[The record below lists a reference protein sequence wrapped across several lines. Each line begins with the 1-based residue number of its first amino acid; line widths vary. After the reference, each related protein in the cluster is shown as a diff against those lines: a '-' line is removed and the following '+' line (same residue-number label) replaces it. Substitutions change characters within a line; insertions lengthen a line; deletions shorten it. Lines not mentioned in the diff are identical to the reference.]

1 MMNLRLKLRE
11 PKGQVIPKGPS
22 FRWACTIRTEI
33 DGTQIQFKAPY
44 HWPLQSN
51 DEAIIPERH
60 YNADNKLRF
69 RDYYDKEDA
78 ERGLVDHWRKA
89 RFFYRAWAFCGPW
102 FTGPQAELSMSLTI
116 IKVIN
121 YPEGTSL
128 FHPRA
133 LELVIGD
140 YLTNMHSH
148 HLDETRGYIQ
158 EFKAPVD
165 WRALHHLPVNTA
177 RFKMVPEDFS
187 PHKVVDH
194 HVIFPIADNMMA
206 SFLFWPSQLLSL
218 PQAELDKRV
227 SAKPM
232 HELMEKI
239 IASIELK
246 LSPEAQ
252 DQQQAALAGMED
264 TSLIRD
270 YPPLQWGRNNSDTK
284 AAQQN
289 KDQRLGATARGI
301 HLSQG

>member
-1 MMNLRLKLRE
+1 
-11 PKGQVIPKGPS
+11 
-22 FRWACTIRTEI
+22 
-33 DGTQIQFKAPY
+33 
-44 HWPLQSN
+44 
-51 DEAIIPERH
+51 
-60 YNADNKLRF
+60 
-69 RDYYDKEDA
+69 
-78 ERGLVDHWRKA
+78 
-89 RFFYRAWAFCGPW
+89 
-102 FTGPQAELSMSLTI
+102 
-116 IKVIN
+116 
-121 YPEGTSL
+121 
-128 FHPRA
+128 
-133 LELVIGD
+133 
-140 YLTNMHSH
+140 MHSH